1 MSKQP
6 ELERARAPVTSVR
19 GSLRVVER
27 RRSERLLLTI
37 PIQVEGE
44 EGAGTKFSESTRT
57 LVINREGAR
66 IYLKH
71 AVVPGA
77 IVAVSTQVGKRSA
90 RFRIVGPTQPKTQE
104 GGEWGVECLDPK
116 TNLWGIEFPPP
127 DWEPGMCNALIE
139 CKRCHAKKLSSLSL
153 VEHEVLGISGLLTR
167 SCEECGQST
176 SWGYSEI
183 PTSASGL
190 PSSDQTS
197 AESLPAS
204 GSVHRS
210 HGRVA
215 LQMPIRVRNYYGIE
229 EFLRSENVSRGGLCY
244 LSDKSYEIGEIVLV
258 TCPYEGG
265 GENIEIRARIVRRQE
280 RPGSGRCIY
289 GVCYER

>member
-127 DWEPGMCNALIE
+127 DWEPAGE
-139 CKRCHAKKLSSLSL
+139 
-153 VEHEVLGISGLLTR
+153 
-167 SCEECGQST
+167 
-176 SWGYSEI
+176 
-183 PTSASGL
+183 
-190 PSSDQTS
+190 
-197 AESLPAS
+197 
-204 GSVHRS
+204 
-210 HGRVA
+210 
-215 LQMPIRVRNYYGIE
+215 PINR
-229 EFLRSENVSRGGLCY
+229 
-244 LSDKSYEIGEIVLV
+244 D
-258 TCPYEGG
+258 
-265 GENIEIRARIVRRQE
+265 
-280 RPGSGRCIY
+280 
-289 GVCYER
+289 

>member
-6 ELERARAPVTSVR
+6 ELERVRAPVTSAR

-27 RRSERLLLTI
+27 RRSERLLLTV
-37 PIQVEGE
+37 PIVVEGDE
-44 EGAGTKFSESTRT
+44 AAGSRFTESTRT

-71 AVVPGA
+71 AVAPGTT
-77 IVAVSTQVGKRSA
+77 VVVSSQVGRRSA
-90 RFRIVGPTQPKTQE
+90 KFRIVGPTQPKTQE
-104 GGEWGVECLDPK
+104 GGEWGIECLDPN

-139 CKRCHAKKLSSLSL
+139 CKRCHAKKLYPLSL
-153 VEHEVLGISGLLTR
+153 VEHEVLGISGLLVR
-167 SCEECGQST
+167 MCDACGEST
-176 SWGYSEI
+176 AWGFSEL
-183 PTSASGL
+183 PTAASAV
-190 PSSDQTS
+190 P
-197 AESLPAS
+197 LPAD
-204 GSVHRS
+204 GSSETAPASSSAHRS
-210 HGRVA
+210 HNRVA

-244 LSDKSYEIGEIVLV
+244 ISDKSYEIGEILLV

-265 GENIEIRARIVRRQE
+265 GENIEVRARVVRRQE